1 MNEIWKPVTGYEGL
15 YEVSNSGYVH
25 SINRIVTD
33 INGITYKRK
42 GVNLKPNKTK
52 CGYLQV
58 GLSKNNSL
66 MSYTVHT
73 LVAVAFI
80 PNTENKPTVN
90 HKDGNK
96 LNNNDWNLE
105 WATKSEQTIHAL
117 KNNLR
122 VMPNSWNGKFG
133 SKHGASKIVIQYTKN
148 GVPIKEFGSIIEAGD
163 SVGIHPSGIT
173 GVCKGRY
180 KTAGGYVW
188 EYKPESP

>member
-117 KNNLR
+117 K
-122 VMPNSWNGKFG
+122 
-133 SKHGASKIVIQYTKN
+133 T
-148 GVPIKEFGSIIEAGD
+148 
-163 SVGIHPSGIT
+163 T
-173 GVCKGRY
+173 
-180 KTAGGYVW
+180 
-188 EYKPESP
+188 